1 MEAPVVSVIV
11 TAYNAES
18 WLARCI
24 NSIISSTL
32 RDIELILIDDG
43 STDGSLTIMKEYEG
57 MTLSEYNALHNK
69 KKDDDAI
76 GRETNLQMDIA
87 IRDRQAKIVSE
98 AQKRHLSPST
108 ENLRANRAAEKKA
121 RAQQMP
127 IIPKEETVIETA
139 AVQSLPKKGNG
150 PILPV
155 SASDALR
162 EFNEEEF
169 DE

>member
-1 MEAPVVSVIV
+1 
-11 TAYNAES
+11 
-18 WLARCI
+18 
-24 NSIISSTL
+24 
-32 RDIELILIDDG
+32 
-43 STDGSLTIMKEYEG
+43 
-57 MTLSEYNALHNK
+57 
-69 KKDDDAI
+69 
-76 GRETNLQMDIA
+76 
-87 IRDRQAKIVSE
+87 
-98 AQKRHLSPST
+98 
-108 ENLRANRAAEKKA
+108 
-121 RAQQMP
+121 MP